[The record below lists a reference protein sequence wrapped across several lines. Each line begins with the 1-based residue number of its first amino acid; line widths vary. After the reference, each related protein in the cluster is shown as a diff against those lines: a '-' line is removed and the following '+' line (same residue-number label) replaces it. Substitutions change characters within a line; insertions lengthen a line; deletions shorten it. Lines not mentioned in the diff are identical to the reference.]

1 MSFDLHAG
9 HSLLQILAHVC
20 IAFLFLYRGITAF
33 PQFGEHMETMRSHR
47 VPFPKFVLYCGF
59 AVMLLGG
66 LSVLFDFYVW
76 IGARMLVVFTVLA
89 NVLYHDFWVMT
100 EPRQKQT
107 HLWIFCNNIAVTGG
121 LLLVI
126 SL

>member
-66 LSVLFDFYVW
+66 LSVLFEF
-76 IGARMLVVFTVLA
+76 
-89 NVLYHDFWVMT
+89 
-100 EPRQKQT
+100 
-107 HLWIFCNNIAVTGG
+107 
-121 LLLVI
+121 
-126 SL
+126 

>member
-1 MSFDLHAG
+1 
-9 HSLLQILAHVC
+9 
-20 IAFLFLYRGITAF
+20 
-33 PQFGEHMETMRSHR
+33 
-47 VPFPKFVLYCGF
+47 
-59 AVMLLGG
+59 
-66 LSVLFDFYVW
+66 
-76 IGARMLVVFTVLA
+76 MLVVFTVLA

-100 EPRQKQT
+100 EPRQNQT

>member
-9 HSLLQILAHVC
+9 HSLLQILAQVC

-76 IGARMLVVFTVLA
+76 IGAGMLVVFTVLA

>member
-9 HSLLQILAHVC
+9 HSLLQIFAHVC

-76 IGARMLVVFTVLA
+76 IGAGMLVVFTVLA